1 MCSNTRPL
9 IQIWSQKKDKT
20 TNLTSDAIFKYLQY
34 SVLCRMYKYLS
45 VYQNFMPLLMTG
57 PPLVLFQSLSGCR
70 LSPCRL
76 SVTAGHWGS
85 AGRPPEATG
94 RTTAS
99 CWGTARWFC
108 RTRPSVNWADSTL
121 SPSSASDWC
130 RDDCTGQRSR
140 FTAALWVTRR
150 SATDGWVS

>member
-1 MCSNTRPL
+1 MCLNKSWTIWSKKKWTRL
-9 IQIWSQKKDKT
+9 QIWHLMPSLSIQHSILCSMYT
-20 TNLTSDAIFKYLQY
+20 YLG
-34 SVLCRMYKYLS
+34 
-45 VYQNFMPLLMTG
+45 VYQKYMLFLMTV
-57 PPLVLFQSLSGCR
+57 PLLVLFQSLSGCR

-94 RTTAS
+94 RTTAF

-108 RTRPSVNWADSTL
+108 RTRPSVNWADSTR
-121 SPSSASDWC
+121 SPSSASVWC
-130 RDDCTGQRSR
+130 RDDSTGQRSR

-150 SATDGWVS
+150 SATDDWVS